1 MGLDTLII
9 LVLALLFF
17 GGIGFLA
24 WSQRKKQKNKMA
36 NPASPEAEIGARAE
50 QVEPR
55 KRLAR

>member
-1 MGLDTLII
+1 MNLDSLII

-17 GGIGFLA
+17 GGIGYLA
-24 WSQRKKQKNKMA
+24 WSERNKKKIKMA
-36 NPASPEAEIGARAE
+36 NPASSDAEIGAQAE